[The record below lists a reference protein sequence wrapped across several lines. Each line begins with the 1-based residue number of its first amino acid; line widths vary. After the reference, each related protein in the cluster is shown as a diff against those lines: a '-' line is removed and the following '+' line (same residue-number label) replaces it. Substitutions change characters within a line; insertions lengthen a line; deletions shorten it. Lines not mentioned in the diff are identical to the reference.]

1 MFPCQSCKYENTFL
15 ILKPDARGRFFYH
28 FKTIL
33 TLHPPMKTFKLEV
46 DYDYD
51 FDLFGLVSS
60 SKEYKLAWSLNKSL
74 HIRLIKQ
81 QDLNFD
87 FFNKGRLV
95 ISNYLYMSEHH
106 TIRLFRN
113 KSVDLSTLKKPFLVP
128 DIKEYDYILQMSG
141 GVADGSSLE
150 LLNRFKLVPLIQ
162 YVKKFDPNSLKFKEN
177 LMF

>member
-1 MFPCQSCKYENTFL
+1 
-15 ILKPDARGRFFYH
+15 
-28 FKTIL
+28 
-33 TLHPPMKTFKLEV
+33 MKTFKLEV

-74 HIRLIKQ
+74 QIRLIKQ

-87 FFNKGRLV
+87 FSNKGRLV

-141 GVADGSSLE
+141 GSADAE